1 MRYIDMMTEYE
12 HQSPGTKH
20 AIEYRRQSPGTLFS
34 FWFFTPVCLI
44 SANLCYLIY
53 PLYLYIKKLFQ
64 LFCCRQ
70 DCQVRQDPRQG
81 GRQGGPQVRR
91 SQGEQR
97 IR

>member
-1 MRYIDMMTEYE
+1 MPLNTDASRRGHSSRFGFSLPYALFLQTY
-12 HQSPGTKH
+12 
-20 AIEYRRQSPGTLFS
+20 AI
-34 FWFFTPVCLI
+34 
-44 SANLCYLIY
+44 
-53 PLYLYIKKLFQ
+53 LYILYTYTLKKLSQ

-81 GRQGGPQVRR
+81 GCQGGPQVRR